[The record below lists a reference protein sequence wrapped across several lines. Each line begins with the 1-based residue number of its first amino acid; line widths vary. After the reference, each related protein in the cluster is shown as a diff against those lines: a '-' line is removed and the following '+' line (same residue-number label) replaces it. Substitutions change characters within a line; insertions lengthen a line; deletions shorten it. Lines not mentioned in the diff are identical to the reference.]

1 MQRALTT
8 QWEKDG
14 QLSRKIRKRVGQA
27 LPKRRNP
34 NNQEVQMKSCS
45 TSLEKYKLKLQ
56 RNIVTHQPGQQKFK
70 SLTMPSVRVDVKPQE
85 FSYIADGSVNRR
97 KWFGFTY

>member
-34 NNQEVQMKSCS
+34 NNQEVQSCS
-45 TSLEKYKLKLQ
+45 TSLQKYKLTLQ
-56 RNIVTHQPGQQKFK
+56 RNIVTHPPDQQKFR

-85 FSYIADGSVNRR
+85 LSYVADGSVNRW